1 MPWMQDP
8 ELLKRTAS
16 AIALASSI
24 PGCTIAGGLL
34 GVLIDRWLGSAPLGA
49 VGLGAVGFAT
59 AVMQLLRTSR
69 PPHDPPA
76 PPPP

>member
-1 MPWMQDP
+1 MLGMNDP

-34 GVLIDRWLGSAPLGA
+34 GVLIDQWLGSAPLGA
-49 VGLGAVGFAT
+49 VGLGAVGFAA
-59 AVMQLLRTSR
+59 AVLQLLRTSR
-69 PPHDPPA
+69 PPDDPLA